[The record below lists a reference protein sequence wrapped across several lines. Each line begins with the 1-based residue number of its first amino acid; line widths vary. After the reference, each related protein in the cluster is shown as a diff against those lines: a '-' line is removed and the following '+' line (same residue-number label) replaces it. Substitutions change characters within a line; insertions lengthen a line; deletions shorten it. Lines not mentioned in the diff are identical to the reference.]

1 MSLGMNSSFKRFQQ
15 KFIEIVAPKHEVP
28 ITRWTADGLWDLSW
42 LRALLLT
49 IGIILLGI
57 GGSFTV
63 QSNLGTAPWTVLAQ
77 GISVQTGLPL
87 GVSFFLVS
95 LTLFLMWIPLSLKP
109 GYGTI
114 ANTIFFAAG
123 LQIGV
128 DYIPTPANAFIAYLL
143 LLFGI
148 FITGAGGAMYITC
161 GLGTGPRDGIMLAF
175 TGIAKMPFTVVRA
188 IIEIFVLAVG
198 YFLGGDVGIGT
209 VIIALL
215 IGRSFSFW
223 FNFFARFPPK
233 ANPLKP

>member
-1 MSLGMNSSFKRFQQ
+1 
-15 KFIEIVAPKHEVP
+15 
-28 ITRWTADGLWDLSW
+28 
-42 LRALLLT
+42 
-49 IGIILLGI
+49 
-57 GGSFTV
+57 
-63 QSNLGTAPWTVLAQ
+63 
-77 GISVQTGLPL
+77 
-87 GVSFFLVS
+87 
-95 LTLFLMWIPLSLKP
+95 MWIPLSLKP

-114 ANTIFFAAG
+114 ANTVFFAFG

-128 DYIPTPANAFIAYLL
+128 DYIPHPTNTLMAYLL
-143 LLFGI
+143 VLLGV
-148 FITGAGGAMYITC
+148 FITGAGSAMYITC

-188 IIEIFVLAVG
+188 IIEIFVLTVG

-233 ANPLKP
+233 AQTT

>member
-1 MSLGMNSSFKRFQQ
+1 MSLTLTSEFAKVRQ
-15 KFIEIVAPKHEVP
+15 KIIDLIAPKHSVP

-42 LRALLLT
+42 LRVFLLT

-63 QSNLGTAPWTVLAQ
+63 QSDLGTAPWTVLAQ

-95 LTLFLMWIPLSLKP
+95 LTLFLMWIPLALKP

-114 ANTIFFAAG
+114 ANTVFFAAG

-128 DYIPTPANAFIAYLL
+128 DYIPSPANTFIAYLL
-143 LLFGI
+143 LLCGI

-175 TGIAKMPFTVVRA
+175 LGKTKMPITIVRA
-188 IIEIFVLAVG
+188 IIEIVVLTVG

-223 FNFFARFPPK
+223 FNFFGKFPPK
-233 ANPLKP
+233 ADPLKP

>member
-1 MSLGMNSSFKRFQQ
+1 MSLGVNSSFKRFQQ

-28 ITRWTADGLWDLSW
+28 ITRWTAENLWDLSW

-63 QSNLGTAPWTVLAQ
+63 QSDLGTAPWTVLAQ

-87 GVSFFLVS
+87 GVSFFFVS
-95 LTLFLMWIPLSLKP
+95 LTVFLMWIPLALKP

-114 ANTIFFAAG
+114 ANTVFFAAG

-128 DYIPTPANAFIAYLL
+128 DYIPSPANTFIAYLL

-175 TGIAKMPFTVVRA
+175 LGKTKMPITIVRA
-188 IIEIFVLAVG
+188 IIEIVVLTVG

-223 FNFFARFPPK
+223 FNFFGKFPPK
-233 ANPLKP
+233 ADPLKP

>member
-1 MSLGMNSSFKRFQQ
+1 MSLTLTSEFAKVRQ
-15 KFIEIVAPKHEVP
+15 KIIDLVAPKHSVP
-28 ITRWTADGLWDLSW
+28 ITRWTAENLWDISW

-63 QSNLGTAPWTVLAQ
+63 QSDLGTAPWTVLAQ

-87 GVSFFLVS
+87 GVSFFLIS

-114 ANTIFFAAG
+114 ANTVFFAAG

-128 DYIPTPANAFIAYLL
+128 DYIPHPANTFMAYLL
-143 LLFGI
+143 VLLGV

-175 TGIAKMPFTVVRA
+175 LGRTKMPITIVRA
-188 IIEIFVLAVG
+188 IIEIVVLTVG

-223 FNFFARFPPK
+223 FNFFGKFPPK
-233 ANPLKP
+233 AVPLTA

>member
-1 MSLGMNSSFKRFQQ
+1 MDNSFKRFQQ
-15 KFIEIVAPKHEVP
+15 RVINIIAPKNEVP

-42 LRALLLT
+42 FRVFLLT
-49 IGIILLGI
+49 IGITLLGI

-63 QSNLGTAPWTVLAQ
+63 QSELGTAPWTVLAQ

-87 GVSFFLVS
+87 GVSFLFVS
-95 LTLFLMWIPLSLKP
+95 LSVFLMWIPLSLKP

-114 ANTIFFAAG
+114 ANTVFFAFG
-123 LQIGV
+123 IQIGV
-128 DYIPTPANAFIAYLL
+128 DYIPHPANIFIAYLMVL
-143 LLFGI
+143 LGV
-148 FITGAGGAMYITC
+148 FITGCGGAMYITC

-175 TGIAKMPFTVVRA
+175 LGKTKMPITIVRA
-188 IIEIFVLAVG
+188 IIEIVVLTVG

-223 FNFFARFPPK
+223 FNFFGKFPPK
-233 ANPLKP
+233 ADPLKP

>member
-42 LRALLLT
+42 LRAFLLT

-63 QSNLGTAPWTVLAQ
+63 QSDLGTAPWTVLAQ

-95 LTLFLMWIPLSLKP
+95 LSVFLMWIPLSLKP

-114 ANTIFFAAG
+114 ANTVFFAAG

-128 DYIPTPANAFIAYLL
+128 DYIPQPANTFVAYLL
-143 LLFGI
+143 VLLGV

-175 TGIAKMPFTVVRA
+175 LGKTKMPITIVRA
-188 IIEIFVLAVG
+188 IIELVVLTVG

-223 FNFFARFPPK
+223 FNFFGKFPPK
-233 ANPLKP
+233 ADPLTA

>member
-1 MSLGMNSSFKRFQQ
+1 MSLTLDNRFKRIQQ
-15 KFIEIVAPKHEVP
+15 RVINIIAPKHDVP

-42 LRALLLT
+42 MRVLLLT
-49 IGIILLGI
+49 VGIILLGI

-87 GVSFFLVS
+87 GVSFLFVS
-95 LTLFLMWIPLSLKP
+95 LSIFLMWIPLSLKP

-114 ANTIFFAAG
+114 ANTIFFAFG
-123 LQIGV
+123 IQIGV
-128 DYIPTPANAFIAYLL
+128 DYIPHPANTFIAYLMVL
-143 LLFGI
+143 LGV
-148 FITGAGGAMYITC
+148 FITGCGGAMYITC

-175 TGIAKMPFTVVRA
+175 LGKTKLPITVVRA
-188 IIEIFVLAVG
+188 LIEIVVLTIG

-215 IGRSFSFW
+215 IGRSFSYW
-223 FNFFARFPPK
+223 FNFFGKFPPK
-233 ANPLKP
+233 AKPLTA

>member
-1 MSLGMNSSFKRFQQ
+1 MSLTLDNRFKRIQQ
-15 KFIEIVAPKHEVP
+15 RVINIIAPKHDVP

-42 LRALLLT
+42 MRVFLLT

-87 GVSFFLVS
+87 GVSFFFVS

-114 ANTIFFAAG
+114 ANTIFFAFG
-123 LQIGV
+123 LQVGV
-128 DYIPTPANAFIAYLL
+128 DYIPEPTNTATAYLL
-143 LLFGI
+143 LLLGV
-148 FITGAGGAMYITC
+148 FITGCGGAMYITC

-175 TGIAKMPFTVVRA
+175 LGKTKLPITVVRA
-188 IIEIFVLAVG
+188 LIEIVVLTIG

-223 FNFFARFPPK
+223 FNFFSKFPPK
-233 ANPLKP
+233 AKPLTA

>member
-1 MSLGMNSSFKRFQQ
+1 MCLAMNSRLKKLQQ
-15 KFIEIVAPKHEVP
+15 RIIDLVAPKHAVP

-63 QSNLGTAPWTVLAQ
+63 QSDLGTAPWTVLAQ
-77 GISVQTGLPL
+77 GISIQTGLPL

-95 LTLFLMWIPLSLKP
+95 LSVFLMWIPLSLKP

-114 ANTIFFAAG
+114 ANTVFFAAG

-128 DYIPTPANAFIAYLL
+128 DYIPSPANTFMAYLL
-143 LLFGI
+143 VLLGV

-175 TGIAKMPFTVVRA
+175 LGKTKMPITIVRA
-188 IIEIFVLAVG
+188 IIEIVVLTVG

-223 FNFFARFPPK
+223 FNFFGKFPPK
-233 ANPLKP
+233 ANPSTA

>member
-1 MSLGMNSSFKRFQQ
+1 MSLTLTSEFAKVRQ
-15 KFIEIVAPKHEVP
+15 KIIDLVAPKHSVP

-63 QSNLGTAPWTVLAQ
+63 QSDLGTAPWTVLAQ

-95 LTLFLMWIPLSLKP
+95 LILFLMWIPLSLKP
-109 GYGTI
+109 GYGTV
-114 ANTIFFAAG
+114 ANTVFFAFG

-128 DYIPTPANAFIAYLL
+128 DYIPHPANTLMAYLL
-143 LLFGI
+143 VLTGV

-161 GLGTGPRDGIMLAF
+161 GLGTGPRDGIMLAL

-188 IIEIFVLAVG
+188 MVELVVLTVG

>member
-1 MSLGMNSSFKRFQQ
+1 MNSSFKRFQQ
-15 KFIEIVAPKHEVP
+15 KFIKLIAPKHEVP
-28 ITRWTADGLWDLSW
+28 ITRWTAENLWDISW

-77 GISVQTGLPL
+77 GISIQTGLPL
-87 GVSFFLVS
+87 GVSFFFVS
-95 LTLFLMWIPLSLKP
+95 LTVFLMWIPLSLKP

-114 ANTIFFAAG
+114 ANTVFFAAG

-128 DYIPTPANAFIAYLL
+128 DYIPHPANTFVAYLL
-143 LLFGI
+143 VLLGV

-175 TGIAKMPFTVVRA
+175 LGKTKMPITIVRA
-188 IIEIFVLAVG
+188 IIEIVVLTVG

-223 FNFFARFPPK
+223 FNFFGKFPPK
-233 ANPLKP
+233 ADPLTA

>member
-49 IGIILLGI
+49 IGIILLGV

-77 GISVQTGLPL
+77 GISVQTELPL

-128 DYIPTPANAFIAYLL
+128 DYIPTPANAFMAYLL

-188 IIEIFVLAVG
+188 IIEIFVLTVG

>member
-1 MSLGMNSSFKRFQQ
+1 MSLTLDSRFKRFQQ
-15 KFIEIVAPKHEVP
+15 RVINIIAPKHDVP

-42 LRALLLT
+42 LRVFLLT
-49 IGIILLGI
+49 VGITLLGI

-63 QSNLGTAPWTVLAQ
+63 QSDLGTAPWTVLAQ
-77 GISVQTGLPL
+77 GISVQTGLPI
-87 GVSFFLVS
+87 GVSFFFVS
-95 LTLFLMWIPLSLKP
+95 LTVFLMWIPLSLKP

-128 DYIPTPANAFIAYLL
+128 DYIPEPANTFVAYLL

-175 TGIAKMPFTVVRA
+175 LGKTKLPITVVRA
-188 IIEIFVLAVG
+188 LIEIVVLTLG

-209 VIIALL
+209 GVIALL
-215 IGRSFSFW
+215 IGRSFSYW
-223 FNFFARFPPK
+223 FNFFGKFPPK
-233 ANPLKP
+233 ADALTA

>member
-1 MSLGMNSSFKRFQQ
+1 MRLTMNSRLRKLQQ
-15 KFIEIVAPKHEVP
+15 RIIDLVAPKHAVP

-63 QSNLGTAPWTVLAQ
+63 QSDLGTAPWTVLAQ
-77 GISVQTGLPL
+77 GISIQTGLPL

-95 LTLFLMWIPLSLKP
+95 LSVFLMWIPLSLKP

-114 ANTIFFAAG
+114 ANTVFFAAG

-128 DYIPTPANAFIAYLL
+128 DYIPSPANTFMAYLL
-143 LLFGI
+143 VLLGV

-175 TGIAKMPFTVVRA
+175 LGKTKMPITIVRA
-188 IIEIFVLAVG
+188 IIEIVVLTMG

-223 FNFFARFPPK
+223 FSFFGKFPPK

>member
-1 MSLGMNSSFKRFQQ
+1 MCLAMNSRYKKLQQ
-15 KFIEIVAPKHEVP
+15 RIIDLVAPKHAVP

-63 QSNLGTAPWTVLAQ
+63 QSDLGTAPWTVLAQ

-95 LTLFLMWIPLSLKP
+95 LSVFLMWIPLALKP

-114 ANTIFFAAG
+114 ANTVFFAAG

-128 DYIPTPANAFIAYLL
+128 DYIPSPANTFMAYLL
-143 LLFGI
+143 VLLGV

-175 TGIAKMPFTVVRA
+175 LGKTKMPITIVRA
-188 IIEIFVLAVG
+188 IIEIVVLTVG

-223 FNFFARFPPK
+223 FNFFGKFPPK
-233 ANPLKP
+233 ANPSTA

>member
-1 MSLGMNSSFKRFQQ
+1 MNSRLRKLQQ
-15 KFIEIVAPKHEVP
+15 RIIDLVAPKHAVP

-63 QSNLGTAPWTVLAQ
+63 QSDLGTAPWTVLAQ
-77 GISVQTGLPL
+77 GISIQTGLPL

-95 LTLFLMWIPLSLKP
+95 LSVFLMWIPLSLKP

-114 ANTIFFAAG
+114 ANTVFFAAG

-128 DYIPTPANAFIAYLL
+128 DYIPSPANTFMAYLL
-143 LLFGI
+143 VLLGV

-175 TGIAKMPFTVVRA
+175 LGKTKMPITIVRA
-188 IIEIFVLAVG
+188 IIEIVVLTVG

-223 FNFFARFPPK
+223 FNFFGKFPPK
-233 ANPLKP
+233 ANPSTA

>member
-1 MSLGMNSSFKRFQQ
+1 MNSRLKKLQQ
-15 KFIEIVAPKHEVP
+15 RIIDLVAPKHAVP
-28 ITRWTADGLWDLSW
+28 ITRWTADGLWDISW
-42 LRALLLT
+42 LRAFLLT

-63 QSNLGTAPWTVLAQ
+63 QSDLGTAPWTVLAL

-114 ANTIFFAAG
+114 ANTVFFAAG

-128 DYIPTPANAFIAYLL
+128 DYIPSPANTFMAYLL
-143 LLFGI
+143 VLLGV

-175 TGIAKMPFTVVRA
+175 LGRTKMPITIVRA
-188 IIEIFVLAVG
+188 IIEIVVLTVG

-223 FNFFARFPPK
+223 FNFFGKFPPK
-233 ANPLKP
+233 ANPSTA

>member
-49 IGIILLGI
+49 IGIILLGV

-128 DYIPTPANAFIAYLL
+128 DYIPTPANSFMAYLL

-188 IIEIFVLAVG
+188 VIEIFVLTVG

-223 FNFFARFPPK
+223 FNFFGKFPPK
-233 ANPLKP
+233 ADPLTA

>member
-1 MSLGMNSSFKRFQQ
+1 MNSSFKRFQQ

-42 LRALLLT
+42 LRAFLLT
-49 IGIILLGI
+49 IGIILLGV

-128 DYIPTPANAFIAYLL
+128 DYIPTPANSFMAYLL

-188 IIEIFVLAVG
+188 VIEIFVLTVG

-223 FNFFARFPPK
+223 FNFFGKFPPK
-233 ANPLKP
+233 ADPLTA

>member
-1 MSLGMNSSFKRFQQ
+1 MSLTLDSRFKRFQQ
-15 KFIEIVAPKHEVP
+15 RVINIIAPKHDVP

-42 LRALLLT
+42 MRVFLLT
-49 IGIILLGI
+49 IGITLLGI

-63 QSNLGTAPWTVLAQ
+63 QSDLGTAPWTVLAQ
-77 GISVQTGLPL
+77 GISVQTGLPI
-87 GVSFFLVS
+87 GVSFFFVS
-95 LTLFLMWIPLSLKP
+95 LTVFLMWIPLSLKP

-128 DYIPTPANAFIAYLL
+128 DYIPEPANTFVAYLL

-175 TGIAKMPFTVVRA
+175 LGKTKLPITVVRA
-188 IIEIFVLAVG
+188 LIEIVVLTLG

-215 IGRSFSFW
+215 IGRSFSYW
-223 FNFFARFPPK
+223 FNFFGKFPPK
-233 ANPLKP
+233 ADALRA

>member
-109 GYGTI
+109 GYGTV

-128 DYIPTPANAFIAYLL
+128 DYIPTPANAFMAYLL

-161 GLGTGPRDGIMLAF
+161 GLGTGPRDGIMLAI

-188 IIEIFVLAVG
+188 IIEIFVLTVG

-223 FNFFARFPPK
+223 FNFFGKFPPK
-233 ANPLKP
+233 ADPLTA

>member
-77 GISVQTGLPL
+77 GISVQTELPL

-114 ANTIFFAAG
+114 ANTVFFAFG

-128 DYIPTPANAFIAYLL
+128 DYIPHPANTLMAYLL
-143 LLFGI
+143 VLTGV

-161 GLGTGPRDGIMLAF
+161 GLGTGPRDGIMLAL

-188 IIEIFVLAVG
+188 IIEIFVLTVG

>member
-1 MSLGMNSSFKRFQQ
+1 MSLTLTSEFAKVRQ
-15 KFIEIVAPKHEVP
+15 KIIDLIAPKHSVP

-63 QSNLGTAPWTVLAQ
+63 QSDLGTAPWTVLAQ

-95 LTLFLMWIPLSLKP
+95 LILFLMWIPLSLKP
-109 GYGTI
+109 GYGTV
-114 ANTIFFAAG
+114 ANTVFFAFG

-128 DYIPTPANAFIAYLL
+128 DYIPHPANTLMAYLL
-143 LLFGI
+143 VLTGV

-161 GLGTGPRDGIMLAF
+161 GLGTGPRDGIMLAL

-188 IIEIFVLAVG
+188 MVELVVLTVG

>member
-49 IGIILLGI
+49 IGIILLGV

-109 GYGTI
+109 GYGTV

-128 DYIPTPANAFIAYLL
+128 DYIPTPANAFMAYLL

-161 GLGTGPRDGIMLAF
+161 GLGTGPRDGIMLAI

-188 IIEIFVLAVG
+188 IIEILVLTVG

-223 FNFFARFPPK
+223 FNFFGKFPPK
-233 ANPLKP
+233 ADPLTA

>member
-77 GISVQTGLPL
+77 GISVQTELPL

-114 ANTIFFAAG
+114 ANTVFFAFG

-128 DYIPTPANAFIAYLL
+128 DYIPHPANTLMAYLL
-143 LLFGI
+143 VLTGV

-161 GLGTGPRDGIMLAF
+161 GLGTGPRDGIMLAL

-188 IIEIFVLAVG
+188 VIESFVLTVG

>member
-42 LRALLLT
+42 LRAFLLT

-77 GISVQTGLPL
+77 GISVQTELPL

-128 DYIPTPANAFIAYLL
+128 DYIPTPANAFMAYLL

-188 IIEIFVLAVG
+188 IIEIFVLTVG

-223 FNFFARFPPK
+223 FNFFGKFPPK
-233 ANPLKP
+233 ADPLTA

>member
-49 IGIILLGI
+49 IGIILLGV

-128 DYIPTPANAFIAYLL
+128 DYIPTPANAFMAYLL

-161 GLGTGPRDGIMLAF
+161 GLGTGPRDGIMLAI

-188 IIEIFVLAVG
+188 IIEIFVLTVG

-223 FNFFARFPPK
+223 FNFFGKFPPK
-233 ANPLKP
+233 ADPLTA

>member
-1 MSLGMNSSFKRFQQ
+1 MSLTLDNRFKRIQQ
-15 KFIEIVAPKHEVP
+15 RVINVIAPKHDVP

-42 LRALLLT
+42 VRVLLLT
-49 IGIILLGI
+49 VGIILLGI

-87 GVSFFLVS
+87 GVSFLFVS
-95 LTLFLMWIPLSLKP
+95 LSIFLMWIPLSLKP

-114 ANTIFFAAG
+114 ANTIFFAFG
-123 LQIGV
+123 IQIGV
-128 DYIPTPANAFIAYLL
+128 DYIPHPANTFIAYLMVL
-143 LLFGI
+143 LGV
-148 FITGAGGAMYITC
+148 FITGCGGAMYITC

-175 TGIAKMPFTVVRA
+175 LGKTKLPITVVRA
-188 IIEIFVLAVG
+188 LIEIVVLTIG

-215 IGRSFSFW
+215 IGRSFSYW
-223 FNFFARFPPK
+223 FNFFGKFPPK
-233 ANPLKP
+233 AKPLTT